1 LAPTKDKLIRIADI
15 FHKRPYPLFLPVR
28 AITGRPVP
36 MPRKKDPDEMTA
48 REHIADV
55 LQWAERQGFQNI
67 AAALRRALD
76 LLNIESKRRS

>member
-1 LAPTKDKLIRIADI
+1 
-15 FHKRPYPLFLPVR
+15 
-28 AITGRPVP
+28 
-36 MPRKKDPDEMTA
+36 MPRKKDPDKMTA

-55 LQWAERQGFQNI
+55 LRWAERQHFANI